1 VEVQFQDTKRKHI
14 VNVDRIKPFV
24 QKVHQPDS
32 EEEIYNK
39 IPEDSIET
47 EPKEI
52 LPPKPVLSENKKDDE
67 FQIPSKWARKQKKSI
82 QNSNPRITRAAA
94 KLLPDFQ
101 HDKLNVVNEI
111 WIQHST
117 FEETKSTLLQILI
130 KQFKFNSTTQ
140 NEQNFLTSISKRNQ
154 NLILTGHPDKHWDVK
169 DALIHKIHFGLSN
182 QGPLLNW
189 TRSITDQ
196 GYMSQATEPSDPSEP
211 SDRSPDVDLFEE
223 MPDLEDETSESETDS
238 DKTYD
243 QAESDLEAS
252 LNQLST
258 VSTDDS
264 TSNSEESENEAEL
277 TLIFHRP
284 KTHPLPTDFKDLY
297 TPESTEV
304 FKTPILQSLA
314 NL

>member
-1 VEVQFQDTKRKHI
+1 
-14 VNVDRIKPFV
+14 
-24 QKVHQPDS
+24 
-32 EEEIYNK
+32 
-39 IPEDSIET
+39 
-47 EPKEI
+47 
-52 LPPKPVLSENKKDDE
+52 
-67 FQIPSKWARKQKKSI
+67 
-82 QNSNPRITRAAA
+82 
-94 KLLPDFQ
+94 
-101 HDKLNVVNEI
+101 
-111 WIQHST
+111 
-117 FEETKSTLLQILI
+117 
-130 KQFKFNSTTQ
+130 
-140 NEQNFLTSISKRNQ
+140 
-154 NLILTGHPDKHWDVK
+154 
-169 DALIHKIHFGLSN
+169 
-182 QGPLLNW
+182 
-189 TRSITDQ
+189 
-196 GYMSQATEPSDPSEP
+196 MSQATEPSDPSEP